1 MASVM
6 RNFIEIEGINTNCIP
21 KDATS
26 FKQFNVEETVCI
38 PVAKPDIEQ
47 IIKII
52 VESEITSTRSI
63 ATPVGKS
70 LEGQVLTGWK
80 LIVEGRVNQTVQYV
94 ADCPDQPSHAAH
106 FSIPF
111 STFVVLPADFVMG
124 TPITV
129 TSFIEDVYA
138 AQIDKRCIF
147 KNITLLLTA
156 ELC

>member
-63 ATPVGKS
+63 ANTSWKIIRRAS
-70 LEGQVLTGWK
+70 TNRLEA
-80 LIVEGRVNQTVQYV
+80 Y
-94 ADCPDQPSHAAH
+94 S
-106 FSIPF
+106 
-111 STFVVLPADFVMG
+111 
-124 TPITV
+124 
-129 TSFIEDVYA
+129 
-138 AQIDKRCIF
+138 
-147 KNITLLLTA
+147 
-156 ELC
+156 